1 MGTDKLLQH
10 SLQNREPY
18 DLLLEYVKRYKLR
31 IKDTQNTSALL
42 LLNIYLP
49 FTDILQ
55 GGI

>member
-42 LLNIYLP
+42 LLNI
-49 FTDILQ
+49 
-55 GGI
+55 